1 MKRSKL
7 INVVLTIIFVAFVVI
22 SYMVD
27 YNDGMKTG
35 EAFLDVLIEMLKI
48 LPCAF
53 ILLGLFEVW
62 VKKDTVMQH
71 LGETCGI
78 KGYLWILLLAGFS
91 VGGLYVAFPV
101 AQSLYRKGASL
112 KIIFTYLGF
121 AGIVRIPM
129 TIFEITFLGLPFTFV
144 RLMVTIPLF
153 LLVGVVMGTVLK
165 RRGYNLNKFRGAG
178 AKE

>member
-7 INVVLTIIFVAFVVI
+7 INGILIVVFVVFVGVSYMLGYDDGEKAGKAFV
-22 SYMVD
+22 
-27 YNDGMKTG
+27 
-35 EAFLDVLIEMLKI
+35 DVLIEMFKI

-62 VKKDTVMQH
+62 VKKETVMKH
-71 LGETCGI
+71 LGDTCGI

-153 LLVGVVMGTVLK
+153 LLVGVIMGSVLK
-165 RRGYNLNKFRGAG
+165 KRGYNLNQFKGAG
-178 AKE
+178 ATE

>member
-7 INVVLTIIFVAFVVI
+7 INGILISMFVTFIGI

-27 YNDGMKTG
+27 YDNGVNTG
-35 EAFLDVLIEMLKI
+35 KAFLDVLIEMLKI

-71 LGETCGI
+71 LGDACGV

-101 AQSLYRKGASL
+101 AQSLHRKGASL

-121 AGIVRIPM
+121 VGIVRIPM
-129 TIFEITFLGLPFTFV
+129 TIFEITFLGLPFTIV
-144 RLMVTIPLF
+144 RLAVTIPLF
-153 LLVGVVMGTVLK
+153 LLVGIVTGTILK
-165 RRGYNLNKFRGAG
+165 KRGYNLNQFIAG
-178 AKE
+178 EPKE